1 MTTRRPAGHAPAP
14 SVPPTA
20 PPLDGP
26 ATLKGAPPMGQPQ
39 LETTIKW
46 HHVDRFLRTGHELGV
61 CEVPVPDFWR
71 TATPAVDWC
80 MRQDGPA
87 LVRLAAESLS
97 AGRGHRAEPAL
108 FVLAKVIAEGPS
120 AARQAALEA
129 LPVAVRSGAHLF
141 QLLDYMEGHAKWDW
155 RLRTALRAWYTS
167 RSTTELANLALRSL
181 QAGSWN
187 HHKLLGIAEPNPP
200 TREHGALLRWL
211 RGEPL
216 DGALIHAPGLDLIA
230 AYETLQKT
238 DSLAIAL
245 SLLGRW
251 PLLRE
256 HVPARWLTYPEV
268 WTAVLSTLSLEALVR
283 WMPRLADTD
292 LPVARKRVHDLA
304 VERLKSLS
312 ALKTQTLSPFAA
324 LAALGAVQAGCRSR
338 AQPVPAALASA
349 LRAMFHQRLHATPR
363 TLGTLVIAIDP
374 AASPEAG
381 EAGALIGLS
390 PREAFA
396 ATALMAAAG
405 ANQAHVLTF
414 GDGLAEMAI
423 APGETLD
430 TFLAKLDAVAGG
442 PPDGAAPLEWALER
456 DVRADAV
463 LVLSGNR
470 PSATSNRIW
479 ASLLHYRARTGLA
492 TRWLAVSCGD
502 GRLCPEPP
510 VDFDMM
516 EVSGLDAHVPA
527 MVGEWLALKR

>member
-1 MTTRRPAGHAPAP
+1 
-14 SVPPTA
+14 
-20 PPLDGP
+20 
-26 ATLKGAPPMGQPQ
+26 MGQPL
-39 LETTIKW
+39 LEHTMKW
-46 HHVDRFLRTGHELGV
+46 HYVNRFLRAGNELGIH
-61 CEVPVPDFWR
+61 EVPVPDFWR
-71 TATPAVDWC
+71 TATPALDLC

-87 LVRLAAESLS
+87 LVRLAVESLT
-97 AGRGHRAEPAL
+97 AGRAHRPEPAL
-108 FVLAKVIAEGPS
+108 FVLAKVIAEGPA

-129 LPVAVRSGAHLF
+129 LPGALKSGAHLF
-141 QLLDYMEGHAKWDW
+141 QLLAYLDDHAKWDW

-167 RSTTELANLALRSL
+167 RSTTELANVVLRSL

-187 HHKLLGIAEPNPP
+187 HRKLLGIAEPNPP
-200 TREHGALLRWL
+200 TPEHAALLRWL

-283 WMPRLADTD
+283 WIPRLADTE
-292 LPVARKRVHDLA
+292 LPVAQQRVHALA
-304 VERLKSLS
+304 VERLKTLS

-324 LAALGAVQAGCRSR
+324 LAALGAVQAGCRAR
-338 AQPVPAALASA
+338 ALPVPAALAAA
-349 LRAMFHQRLHATPR
+349 LKAMFHQRLRATPR
-363 TLGTLVIAIDP
+363 TLGTLVIAVDP
-374 AASPEAG
+374 AAGAMSG
-381 EAGALIGLS
+381 EIDTLIGLS

-405 ANQAHVLTF
+405 ANQAHVLAF
-414 GDGLAEMAI
+414 GDGLVPIPI

-430 TFLAKLDAVAGG
+430 GLLAKLDAVPGG
-442 PPDGAAPLEWALER
+442 PPDGAAPMEWAIENG
-456 DVRADAV
+456 VHADAV
-463 LVLSGNR
+463 LVLSANR
-470 PSATSNRIW
+470 PSPNANRIW
-479 ASLLHYRARTGLA
+479 ASLLHYRARSERA
-492 TRWLAVSCGD
+492 TRWLAVSCGE

-510 VDFDMM
+510 IDFDML
-516 EVSGLDAHVPA
+516 EVAGLDAQVPA
-527 MVGEWLALKR
+527 LVGDWLGLRR